1 VLSTLIPGNVPL
13 DDAADRRLLDLLDS
27 THDRPALAAQLATMP
42 EALEP
47 ALQRLARHGLIS
59 R

>member
-13 DDAADRRLLDLLDS
+13 GDEADRRLLALLDGTRDRS
-27 THDRPALAAQLATMP
+27 TLADQLAITP
-42 EALEP
+42 EALGH
-47 ALQRLARHGLIS
+47 ALKQLAGHGLIS

>member
-13 DDAADRRLLDLLDS
+13 DDEADRRLLDLLDG
-27 THDRPALAAQLATMP
+27 TRDRPALAAQLAITP
-42 EALEP
+42 ETLEQ
-47 ALQRLARHGLIS
+47 ALQRLAGHGLIS